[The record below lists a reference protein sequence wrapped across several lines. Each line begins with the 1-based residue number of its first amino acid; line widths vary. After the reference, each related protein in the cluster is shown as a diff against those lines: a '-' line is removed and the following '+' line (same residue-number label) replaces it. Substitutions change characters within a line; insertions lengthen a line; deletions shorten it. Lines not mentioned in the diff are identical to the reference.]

1 MAPSLQAAAQL
12 PLVFAFLKRALADD
26 HEAVQAQ
33 LWLGLIRVRV
43 RVRVSPTPTPDPNPN
58 PNQVQAQITEAGRVI
73 IEKQPE
79 PEVMVRLLVPMLEA
93 FLAEK
98 AEI

>member
-1 MAPSLQAAAQL
+1 M
-12 PLVFAFLKRALADD
+12 
-26 HEAVQAQ
+26 
-33 LWLGLIRVRV
+33 
-43 RVRVSPTPTPDPNPN
+43 
-58 PNQVQAQITEAGRVI
+58 QAQITEAGRVI

-98 AEI
+98 AATYPYP

>member
-43 RVRVSPTPTPDPNPN
+43 RVGVSPNPN

>member
-1 MAPSLQAAAQL
+1 M
-12 PLVFAFLKRALADD
+12 
-26 HEAVQAQ
+26 
-33 LWLGLIRVRV
+33 
-43 RVRVSPTPTPDPNPN
+43 
-58 PNQVQAQITEAGRVI
+58 I

-98 AEI
+98 AATSPYP